1 MNPIVIIGFAEALS
15 APEVVWSLVDAGC
28 TVRAFGRKGQPS
40 ALRHSRH
47 TSVVDV
53 TPPEKDSAATVQEVS
68 ALGRQLIT
76 DNSGRPVVI
85 FPLDDAA
92 VWLGDRVVSPPTN
105 DGSTPVLAGPS
116 NRSVAL
122 ALDKAVQVE
131 AARAAGFKVPVT
143 RILRTKADAGT
154 EEINFPII
162 LKPAEAIV
170 WREGRLRKVR
180 NWICANQQE
189 LDAAMEGWG
198 ESVPLLLQPFVR
210 GTGEGVFG
218 MALPDGPAA
227 ISAHRRVR
235 MMNPHGSGSSACV
248 SQAVPSDVKH
258 AAEQFIRQTGWRG
271 LFMIELL
278 RDQNGKAWFMEFN
291 GRPWGSIA
299 LARRQGFEY
308 PAWNVRL
315 ALDPQWRVPSHPLV
329 KPGLVCRNAGRELM
343 YPLFVLRGP
352 KSDALQHWPGFWRSV
367 AEIARVNSRHVFY
380 NWRRDDARVFVSDC
394 IYTLRSNLLKS
405 KR

>member
-1 MNPIVIIGFAEALS
+1 MNPVVLIGFAEALS

-28 TVRAFGRKGQPS
+28 AVHAFGRKGQPS

-47 TSVVDV
+47 TSVTDV
-53 TPPEKDSAATVQEVS
+53 TPPEKDSATTVQEVT
-68 ALGRQLIT
+68 ALAKSLIAA
-76 DNSGRPVVI
+76 NPGRPVVV

-92 VWLGDRVVSPPTN
+92 VWLADRVVSTGANGTSAPA
-105 DGSTPVLAGPS
+105 LAGPS
-116 NRSVAL
+116 HRSVAL

-131 AARAAGFKVPVT
+131 AARVAGFNVPPT
-143 RILRTKADAGT
+143 RILRTKADASPG
-154 EEINFPII
+154 EIGFPLI
-162 LKPAEAIV
+162 LKPAEAVV

-180 NWICANQQE
+180 NWICANQSE
-189 LDAAMEGWG
+189 LDAALAGWG
-198 ESVPLLLQPFVR
+198 ESVPLLMQPFVR

-218 MALPDGPAA
+218 MALTNGPAA

-248 SQAVPSDVKH
+248 SQTVPADVER

-278 RDQNGKAWFMEFN
+278 RDLSGKAWFMEFN

-308 PAWNVRL
+308 PAWNVQL
-315 ALDPQWRVPSHPLV
+315 ALDPQWRVSAPPRV
-329 KPGLVCRNAGRELM
+329 RPGLVCRNAGRELM

-352 KSDALQHWPGFWRSV
+352 KSDALQYWPGFWRSV
-367 AEIARVNSRHVFY
+367 AEVARVNSRHVFY

-394 IYTLRSNLLKS
+394 FYTLRSNLLKS